1 MEKIGYKEVT
11 SSHLPALLGN
21 FGKSK
26 YDDYWKIVSEDLTE
40 KEIRLTEFLS
50 FQRGHHSKSEALA
63 YFKAC
68 VCYFLSNFNFPPN
81 DSPSKTMKNVFYFI

>member
-11 SSHLPALLGN
+11 GSHLPALLGN

-40 KEIRLTEFLS
+40 KEII
-50 FQRGHHSKSEALA
+50 
-63 YFKAC
+63 
-68 VCYFLSNFNFPPN
+68 
-81 DSPSKTMKNVFYFI
+81 KTD